1 MAGIGFELKRIL
13 KQDTFSSEIKAYLYA
28 ALVSSGPWLMSVI
41 CLGILGI
48 LKGTGLSSKEHEI
61 FRSTI
66 IYTYAFSLMYVGSIQ
81 LVVTRY
87 LADQLYLKNEKITLP
102 TFFTCA
108 VLVLVGGGLFAGLCY
123 YSFDISILHKLSCV
137 VLFML
142 VSMIWVCM
150 IFLSVIKDYISIAY
164 AFAGGTLTSIFAA
177 PYLGKILGTEG
188 YLLGYILGQSIIFF
202 WLLSKLLIEFPVS
215 GLWNKDLFLYFKRYW
230 DLLVIGFIYNLAIW
244 SDKIV
249 FWFAPD
255 SRLIIPWFRTHDF
268 YEGAVFYSYLTIV
281 PALALFMVNIETK
294 FYDHYRH
301 YYGKIMGKQSLTS
314 IINEKN
320 LMVLMLKD
328 SLRMVFIFQGAI
340 TIICIVFAPYLVKMA
355 HLIPV
360 QIPIFRICLIG
371 SFLQV
376 LLAMNIII
384 LFYFDL
390 RKHVMAV
397 TLLFLF
403 SNVVFSMLTTKMEI
417 QFYGY
422 GYTFSCFI
430 SLIFAFHLLDTSLND
445 LEYIT
450 FAKQPVS

>member
-1 MAGIGFELKRIL
+1 MAGIGFELKKKL
-13 KQDTFSSEIKAYLYA
+13 KRGTYLSEFEAYLYGA
-28 ALVSSGPWLMSVI
+28 MVSSGPWLMSVI

-48 LKGTGLSSKEHEI
+48 LRGTSLSITEHEI

-66 IYTYAFSLMYVGSIQ
+66 IYTYAFSLIYVGSVQ

-87 LADQLYLKNEKITLP
+87 LADQLYIKNEKITMP
-102 TFFTCA
+102 TFFTCT
-108 VLVLVGGGLFAGLCY
+108 VLIVVGGGLFAGLFY
-123 YSFDISILHKLSCV
+123 YPFKISILHKLSGV
-137 VLFML
+137 ILFIL

-150 IFLSVIKDYISIAY
+150 IFLCVIKDYTSVVF
-164 AFAGGTLTSIFAA
+164 AFAGGTITSIFAA
-177 PYLGKILGTEG
+177 PYIARFLGIEG
-188 YLLGYILGQSIIFF
+188 YLLGYILGQAIIFF
-202 WLLSKLLIEFPVS
+202 WLLSKLLIEFPIS
-215 GLWNKDLFLYFKRYW
+215 GLWNKDLFQHFRKFR
-230 DLLVIGFIYNLAIW
+230 DLIAIGIIYNLAIW
-244 SDKIV
+244 SDKFV

-255 SRLIIPWFRTHDF
+255 ARLIVPWFRTHDF
-268 YEGAVFYSYLTIV
+268 YEGAMFFSYLTIV
-281 PALALFMVNIETK
+281 PSLALFMVNIETK

-301 YYGKIMGKQSLTS
+301 YYGRIVGKQNLSS
-314 IINEKN
+314 IIREKH

-328 SLRMVFIFQGAI
+328 SMRMVFIFQGAI
-340 TIICIVFAPYLVKMA
+340 TITCLVLAPYLVKLA
-355 HLIPV
+355 HLSPM

-390 RKHVMAV
+390 RKHVL
-397 TLLFLF
+397 TISLLFLF
-403 SNVVFSMLTTKMEI
+403 SNVLFSMLSIKLGT

-422 GYTFSCFI
+422 GYTYACFL
-430 SLIFAFHLLDTSLND
+430 SLIVAYNYLDASVKD

>member
-1 MAGIGFELKRIL
+1 MAGIGIELKKIL
-13 KQDTFSSEIKAYLYA
+13 KRGTYLSEFEAYLYGA
-28 ALVSSGPWLMSVI
+28 MVSSGPWLMSVI

-48 LKGTGLSSKEHEI
+48 LRGTSLSITEHEI

-66 IYTYAFSLMYVGSIQ
+66 IYTYAFSLIYVGSVQ

-87 LADQLYLKNEKITLP
+87 LADQLYIKNEKITMP
-102 TFFTCA
+102 TFFTCT
-108 VLVLVGGGLFAGLCY
+108 VLIVVGGGLFAGLFY
-123 YSFDISILHKLSCV
+123 YPFKISILHKLSGV
-137 VLFML
+137 ILFIL

-150 IFLSVIKDYISIAY
+150 IFLCVIKDYTSVVF
-164 AFAGGTLTSIFAA
+164 AFAGGTITSIFAA
-177 PYLGKILGTEG
+177 PYIARFLGIEG
-188 YLLGYILGQSIIFF
+188 YLLGYILGQAIIFF
-202 WLLSKLLIEFPVS
+202 WLLSKLLIEFPIS
-215 GLWNKDLFLYFKRYW
+215 GLWNKDLFQHFRKFR
-230 DLLVIGFIYNLAIW
+230 DLIAIGIIYNLAIW
-244 SDKIV
+244 SDKFV

-255 SRLIIPWFRTHDF
+255 ARLIVPWFRTHDF
-268 YEGAVFYSYLTIV
+268 YEGAMFFSYLTIV
-281 PALALFMVNIETK
+281 PSLALFMVNIETK

-301 YYGKIMGKQSLTS
+301 YYGRIVGKQNLSS
-314 IINEKN
+314 IIREKH

-328 SLRMVFIFQGAI
+328 SMRMVFIFQGAI
-340 TIICIVFAPYLVKMA
+340 TITCLVLAPYLVKLA
-355 HLIPV
+355 HLSPM

-390 RKHVMAV
+390 RKHVL
-397 TLLFLF
+397 TISLLFLF
-403 SNVVFSMLTTKMEI
+403 SNVLFSMLSIKLGT

-422 GYTFSCFI
+422 GYTYACFL
-430 SLIFAFHLLDTSLND
+430 SLIVAYNYLDASVKD